1 MAAGD
6 DVDAHPAAARHAM
19 GWLALL
25 CVVLVIHGSLYPWQ
39 FAWPASLSAAWHHM
53 MNQRSWWT
61 GRGDVVGNVV
71 LFVPVGVLGW
81 LLLQRSR
88 VPMLLA
94 TALLIGAGVVF
105 AFALQVAQL
114 FVPARDAA
122 WSDVVWNTLG
132 LLAGPLLAAPLVRLS
147 TSQLQAR
154 ALRAPLTFVVLWLL
168 LEWWPFVPRLDWQHV
183 KDALKPLL
191 LHPQWRT
198 LGALEAALS
207 LGVVGLMLR
216 PLRQRAGWLI
226 VLPLAAAIGALTIEG
241 RVLTLSRSVGWLCGL
256 LLAWQAWR
264 LHPRVAA
271 ALGAS
276 VALLGFTVD
285 GLRPFQLG
293 ESLAEFQW
301 VPFMALL
308 QGSLQANTLALT
320 WQLFWLGAVMVLL
333 HSISAPASAVA
344 FALSLWSLAL
354 ELLQMLLPGRMP
366 DITPA
371 LLPWLWCLA
380 LPLLHVSLPPAVT
393 KSLPRVQINPPS
405 HAP

>member
-6 DVDAHPAAARHAM
+6 ALDAHPAEARHAM

-88 VPMLLA
+88 LPMLLA
-94 TALLIGAGVVF
+94 TALLIGAGVAF

-147 TSQLQAR
+147 TGRLQTR
-154 ALRAPLTFVVLWLL
+154 ALRAPLTLVVLWLL
-168 LEWWPFVPRLDWQHV
+168 LEWWPFLPRLDWQHV

-198 LGALEAALS
+198 LSALEAALS
-207 LGVVGLMLR
+207 LGLVGLMLQ

-293 ESLAEFQW
+293 ESLAEFHW

-308 QGSLQANTLALT
+308 QDSLQANTLALT

-333 HSISAPASAVA
+333 HGVSAHASAVA
-344 FALSLWSLAL
+344 FALSLWALAL
-354 ELLQMLLPGRMP
+354 ELLQMLLPGR
-366 DITPA
+366 
-371 LLPWLWCLA
+371 
-380 LPLLHVSLPPAVT
+380 VSDSRRHCCHGCGAWRCRYYMCHC
-393 KSLPRVQINPPS
+393 PRR
-405 HAP
+405 

>member
-1 MAAGD
+1 
-6 DVDAHPAAARHAM
+6 
-19 GWLALL
+19 
-25 CVVLVIHGSLYPWQ
+25 
-39 FAWPASLSAAWHHM
+39 
-53 MNQRSWWT
+53 
-61 GRGDVVGNVV
+61 
-71 LFVPVGVLGW
+71 
-81 LLLQRSR
+81 
-88 VPMLLA
+88 ML
-94 TALLIGAGVVF
+94 
-105 AFALQVAQL
+105 
-114 FVPARDAA
+114 
-122 WSDVVWNTLG
+122 
-132 LLAGPLLAAPLVRLS
+132 
-147 TSQLQAR
+147 
-154 ALRAPLTFVVLWLL
+154 PLTFVVLWLL

-198 LGALEAALS
+198 LSALEAALS
-207 LGVVGLMLR
+207 LGLVGLMLQ
-216 PLRQRAGWLI
+216 PLRQRAAWLI

-264 LHPRVAA
+264 LRPRVAA

-293 ESLAEFQW
+293 ESLAEFHW

-308 QGSLQANTLALT
+308 QDSLQANTLALT

-333 HSISAPASAVA
+333 HGVSARASAVA
-344 FALSLWSLAL
+344 FALSLWALAL
-354 ELLQMLLPGRMP
+354 ELLQMLLPGRVS

-393 KSLPRVQINPPS
+393 KSTPRVQINPPS